1 MSALHNIEN
10 VARNE
15 MERGFKKGTLTS
27 WGNTQAKTPNLFNR
41 KES

>member
-1 MSALHNIEN
+1 MSALHSIEN

-27 WGNTQAKTPNLFNR
+27 KPTSFNR
-41 KES
+41 KGS